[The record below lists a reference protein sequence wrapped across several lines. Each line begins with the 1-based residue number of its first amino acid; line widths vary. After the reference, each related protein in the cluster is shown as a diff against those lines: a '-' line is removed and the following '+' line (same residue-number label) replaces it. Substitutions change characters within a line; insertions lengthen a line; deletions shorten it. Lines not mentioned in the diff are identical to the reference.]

1 LPFHD
6 YRLHE
11 LFFRYRARNFRD
23 TLTSDEIVRWDKYR
37 SDKFKDEGSFL
48 KFESDLKEATLSAEK
63 SNTETGRKILTELKK
78 YANQVKDSLI
88 S

>member
-1 LPFHD
+1 M
-6 YRLHE
+6 
-11 LFFRYRARNFRD
+11 
-23 TLTSDEIVRWDKYR
+23 RWDKYR

-63 SNTETGRKILTELKK
+63 SNTEAGRKILTELKK